1 MVLCQDEHLDD
12 ISSALDRLGKVAI
25 VINDEVD
32 DQNRCV
38 RCAMCWWLWHRLRA
52 QRTGTVAFPLDLYS
66 RPMIYV
72 KTGVCV
78 CVFVCVCACVCVG

>member
-38 RCAMCWWLWHRLRA
+38 RCAMCWWGDC
-52 QRTGTVAFPLDLYS
+52 GTVRVLKGLELPRFSLMCTADP
-66 RPMIYV
+66 
-72 KTGVCV
+72 
-78 CVFVCVCACVCVG
+78 